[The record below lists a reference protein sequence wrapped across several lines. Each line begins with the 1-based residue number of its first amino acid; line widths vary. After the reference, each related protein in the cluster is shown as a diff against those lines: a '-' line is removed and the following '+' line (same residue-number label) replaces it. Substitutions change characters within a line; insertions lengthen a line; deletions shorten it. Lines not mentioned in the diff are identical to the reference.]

1 MYVLCHIENTYFP
14 YTSHIR
20 SITGNKCDLES
31 EREVQLS
38 EAEEMRDYVP
48 EIMYVLE
55 TSAKEN
61 TNIDDIFFCL
71 AAELK
76 VTAVCFMKVG

>member
-1 MYVLCHIENTYFP
+1 MFFFLP
-14 YTSHIR
+14 
-20 SITGNKCDLES
+20 GNKSDLEN
-31 EREVQLS
+31 EREVDLS

-61 TNIDDIFFCL
+61 KNIDDIFLCL

-76 VTAVCFMKVG
+76 VIF